1 MKTTRQL
8 SKDLPPNA
16 PAEPPAAMG
25 TDISPCDSAVTS
37 SMETTGF
44 EGRCEE
50 REWGPEPVTPPPPHH
65 CPTSCQHLT
74 FPQRKQGPHARV
86 VGVRGG
92 EGGLRGVAAA
102 AWQAPG
108 PQHVWGEMG
117 GSPGDAI
124 QALSLGG
131 KSQRKTCIYNMNFP
145 LLLPLS

>member
-1 MKTTRQL
+1 MGSMKNTWHL

-16 PAEPPAAMG
+16 PAELAAKMG
-25 TDISPCDSAVTS
+25 TDISPCGSVVTS
-37 SMETTGF
+37 SMEGAGF
-44 EGRCEE
+44 EEMQGGVMGSRACDS
-50 REWGPEPVTPPPPHH
+50 PNPHH

-74 FPQRKQGPHARV
+74 FPQRKQGHTLELWGWGWGDCSCSLA
-86 VGVRGG
+86 
-92 EGGLRGVAAA
+92 
-102 AWQAPG
+102 G
-108 PQHVWGEMG
+108 PWPPACLGEMG